1 MNLDDLFGG
10 VILGGTT
17 LVKAQVITPVRAA
30 RLPALR
36 DLTAKLEALYDERL
50 SLMMEDIDRVLANA
64 DARKALGLYVVDGG
78 LSGGSDLRKAVL
90 HEVQQPQFIN
100 DLFKAAPK
108 TVPTRVGGNKS
119 DQGTAQKFEHGT
131 YSTHQTPKGKTQLT
145 FRSHTGVTEDLGQH
159 GDPKAVESA
168 QSKHLASHGYAPTG
182 KKVGRPSTGQKA
194 ERKEVTQATAG
205 SRGGKYY
212 VTASGKIR
220 YGTKPQGEFAR
231 EADPSE
237 IAQHLSHYR
246 PLPFMGTNGN
256 DAKLIK
262 HLMDNGEELGFSDTD
277 IQFLSLWYGA
287 HDKKTGSFKGGT
299 LFRDFRDMFK
309 DSKTKKDG
317 LTDDMLADDLS
328 KLKLNVDGQSMS
340 YQEAVM
346 EFMKLQFW
354 EGDKT
359 KSEDERATYFHETIQ
374 PLMDD
379 LFDKY
384 EKTKTNPEVLKHM
397 EDIGKH
403 IEQTRYKFFFNA
415 AQHDDAMKDLDEKL
429 RQEPD
434 PTKMTTDA
442 LAAMSALDMLFIPKE
457 GERQVG
463 RGAGHLKGVVSPNA
477 TLLDDEENPLLAE
490 PHRLSTLNNSQLQML
505 YVASQLNGMW
515 DGEQRKYDA
524 TSTMHSK
531 LGDEALKRLARKAG
545 TDSTQLSLV
554 RKQLDE
560 SVKTIAQQLN
570 DANTGK
576 NPLLKKFIEHG
587 ADVLNDSTAADKIRS
602 DMADLEELRT
612 KALEAQKNDEFELP
626 KSMAD
631 GRLGA
636 VHQKTP
642 LPHQLYTNDKG
653 EQQAYGMFKHQ
664 RQGINWMLAAKR
676 GVLAFDAGMGK
687 TPTVITFL
695 EHLRET
701 GKMKEGEQA
710 MIFLPP
716 SVMNQWPKEINDYA
730 PGVKN
735 DEVLNLAGLSLAQRK
750 EVLKSDVAK
759 QAKYILVSTGT
770 LNGGGEK
777 EGADIAGGDFD
788 DGVVNDGTGG
798 TDDEMTELLKSIQGP
813 VFIDEV
819 HTGGFKEAGTVRHEI
834 AKKVMDGREY
844 SFGMT
849 ATPMP
854 NGPSDL
860 FHLGNL
866 FAPGKIGT
874 ADEWAGATHGVQ
886 WNDGEARWEVGN
898 PEGLQEMRD
907 KVRPF
912 VFHKLITD
920 PEVVKDVGSLLGE
933 KHEDPDLMKIQPSDD
948 HPIWE
953 YHKPGGKVDQLAQA
967 LFSRMVQE
975 AEEAGDDDR
984 LERLNKSAGFVRGG
998 LRDSLRRQSEITPEL
1013 FDPSYKGGSP
1023 KIEKFVADAV
1033 KHFKGGG
1040 GTQDKPLVMFSSL
1053 PGKAFPIVKRELV
1066 KAGIDPSL
1074 IGEIHG
1080 GKSARERAF
1089 EQDMTNAGKRKIL
1102 LVGTKSGGAGLNL
1115 QKKANRVM
1123 YLDQPMDPASKRQA
1137 VGRVWRPGQRDTV
1150 LESNYT
1156 FTSPYGESW
1165 DEKSKRRLG
1174 AKQALVTAMMGD
1186 MDMQSLDFT
1195 QAANDALGG
1204 LGIKPEPQREP
1215 QKPWGNSGKKK
1226 KRIIGGQNDND
1237 PDNLIDD
1244 EEADVSSMKISPE
1257 VEALARRMRPEKLMR
1272 DPEEEFEEDD
1282 DAPTLEEMLNPKTH
1296 ENLISEAKGLAQKMN
1311 VGEEQRLWDRAFD
1324 MNAMPIKWRTQEVLL
1339 QSAKNTKQREEAKAG
1354 ADRLAAQC
1362 LGWYRDLGKEAAVA
1376 QKQGHTDVA
1385 KKLIAQAEKFRN
1397 DMPDAFKQY
1406 KDPKDAVAALSAK
1419 ATGAEPPPKKSAQEI
1434 KIETQAKNVKLAK
1447 EQEALVSE
1455 SGVEPKKGE
1464 HITSAKKDP
1473 ASGQIV
1479 VNLRSATGSREVKVP
1494 GKVQEAKDVLS
1505 DLDKQTGGKPAKGA
1519 VSLAKKSPFEA
1530 DSHDHKIFTLLQ
1542 KKGVTTEEEAKE
1554 AMKPY
1559 LAKLGVKKNELDKWA
1574 STMLKHFKGAGAF
1587 DKASAPKA
1595 EASAPKA
1602 EAKPAT
1608 KESAS
1613 LVGADDA
1620 KLGAAVQE
1628 AADNAP
1634 SSHGFGDDKVFVHR
1648 LYEKLKGRLGT
1659 MTMDQFKRKLVD
1671 LNRQRHVTLS
1681 RADVVGAMDKDD
1693 VKNSTIEDR
1702 GATFNFINR
1711 KRS

>member
-10 VILGGTT
+10 VIIGGST
-17 LVKAQVITPVRAA
+17 LVKAQTITPVRAA

-36 DLTAKLEALYDERL
+36 DLTAKLEAMYNDRL
-50 SLMMEDIDRVLANA
+50 VRLMADIEGVLANA

-108 TVPTRVGGNKS
+108 TLPTGKIGGNPS
-119 DQGTAQKFEHGT
+119 EQSGTAQKFEHGT
-131 YSTHQTPKGKTQLT
+131 YSTHANAKGKTQLT
-145 FRSHTGVTEDLGQH
+145 FRSHSGVTEDLGTH
-159 GDPKAVESA
+159 ADPKAVDSA
-168 QSKHLASHGYAPTG
+168 KQKHLASHGYNATG
-182 KKVGRPSTGQKA
+182 NKVGRPATGQQA
-194 ERKEVTQATAG
+194 ERKEMTQATAG

-220 YGTKPQGEFAR
+220 YGTKPQGEFTR
-231 EADPSE
+231 EADPAE
-237 IAQHLSHYR
+237 VAQHLSHYR
-246 PLPFMGTNGN
+246 PLPFMGTRGG
-256 DAKLIK
+256 DAQLVK
-262 HLMDNGEELGFSDTD
+262 HLLDHGEELGFSDTD
-277 IQFLSLWYGA
+277 LQFLKLWYGA
-287 HDKKTGSFKGGT
+287 HDKKSGDFKGGT

-309 DSKTKKDG
+309 DPKTKKDG
-317 LTDDMLADDLS
+317 LTDEMLSDDLS
-328 KLKLNVDGQSMS
+328 KLKLNVEGQRMS
-340 YQEAVM
+340 YQEAVL
-346 EFMKLQFW
+346 EFMKLQYW

-359 KSEDERATYFHETIQ
+359 KSEEERSTYFHETIQ

-379 LFDKY
+379 LFEKY
-384 EKTKTNPEVLKHM
+384 EKAKTNPEVLKRM

-403 IEQTRYKFFFNA
+403 IEQTRYKFFYNA
-415 AQHDDAMKDLDEKL
+415 AQHDDAMKDLDEQL

-434 PTKMTTDA
+434 PTKMATNA
-442 LAAMSALDMLFIPKE
+442 LSAMSALDMIFIPKE

-463 RGAGHLKGVVSPNA
+463 RGAGHLKGVVAPNS
-477 TLLDDEENPLLAE
+477 TLLDDAENPLLTE
-490 PHRLSTLNNSQLQML
+490 PHRLSGLNTSQLQML

-515 DGEQRKYDA
+515 DGEERKYDS

-545 TDSTQLSLV
+545 TDSSQLSMV

-560 SVKTIAQQLN
+560 SVKTIASQLN

-576 NPLLKKFIEHG
+576 NPLLKKFVENG
-587 ADVLNDSTAADKIRS
+587 ADVLGDSAAGDKIRS
-602 DMADLEELRT
+602 DMADLEKLRQD
-612 KALEAQKNDEFELP
+612 ALAAQKDDKFELP
-626 KSMAD
+626 KSMAE
-631 GRLGA
+631 GKLGA

-642 LPHQLYTNDKG
+642 LPHQTFKDEKG
-653 EQQAYGMFKHQ
+653 EDKPYGLFKHQ
-664 RQGINWMLAAKR
+664 RQGINWMLAAKS

-687 TPTVITFL
+687 TPTVLTFL
-695 EHLRET
+695 EHMREQ
-701 GKMKEGEQA
+701 GLMKEGEKA

-716 SVMNQWPKEINDYA
+716 SVMNQWPKEISEYA
-730 PGVKN
+730 PDVKN
-735 DEVLNLAGLSLAQRK
+735 EEVLNLAGLSLSQRK
-750 EVLKSDVAK
+750 EVLNSDVAK
-759 QAKYILVSTGT
+759 NAKYILVSTGT

-777 EGADIAGGDFD
+777 EGSDIAGGDYD
-788 DGVVNDGTGG
+788 EGVVNDGTGG
-798 TDDEMTELLKSIQGP
+798 TDDEMTDLLKSIQGP

-819 HTGGFKEAGTVRHEI
+819 HTGGFKESGTVRHNI
-834 AKKVMDGREY
+834 AKKVLEGREY
-844 SFGMT
+844 KFGMT

-860 FHLGNL
+860 FNLGNL

-886 WNDGEARWEVGN
+886 WNDGEAKWEVAN

-912 VFHKLITD
+912 VFSKLITD
-920 PEVVKDVGSLLGE
+920 PEVTKDVGSLLGA
-933 KHEDPDLMKIQPSDD
+933 KHEDPDLMKIQPDD
-948 HPIWE
+948 AHPIWD

-967 LFSRMVQE
+967 LFTHMLAE

-984 LERLNKSAGFVRGG
+984 LQRLEKSAGFVRGG
-998 LRDSLRRQSEITPEL
+998 LRDSLRRQTEITPEL
-1013 FDPSYKGGSP
+1013 FDPSYKGSSP

-1137 VGRVWRPGQRDTV
+1137 VGRVWRPGQQDTV

-1195 QAANDALGG
+1195 SAATEALSG
-1204 LGIKPEPQREP
+1204 LGIAPEAQRER
-1215 QKPWGNSGKKK
+1215 QKPWGNTGKKK
-1226 KRIIGGQNDND
+1226 KRVIGMDVADNE
-1237 PDNLIDD
+1237 IDD
-1244 EEADVSSMKISPE
+1244 EDADVAAMKISPE
-1257 VEALARRMRPEKLMR
+1257 VEALARRMRPEKLLH
-1272 DPEEEFEEDD
+1272 DPEEDFEQDD
-1282 DAPTLEEMLNPKTH
+1282 DQPTLEEMLDPKVH
-1296 ENLISEAKGLAQKMN
+1296 DKLVSEAKGLGQKMD
-1311 VGEEQRLWDRAFD
+1311 VKEESRLWDRAFD
-1324 MNAMPIKWRTQEVLL
+1324 MNATPIKWRTQEVLM
-1339 QSAKNTKQREEAKAG
+1339 QTAKTTKQREDAKNSSL
-1354 ADRLAAQC
+1354 RLAAQC

-1376 QKQGHTDVA
+1376 QQQGHKDVA

-1397 DMPDAFKQY
+1397 DMPDVFKQY
-1406 KDPKDAVAALSAK
+1406 KDPKDAVAAMSAK
-1419 ATGAEPPPKKSAQEI
+1419 DTGATPPPKKSATEI
-1434 KIETQAKNVKLAK
+1434 KTEAQVKA
-1447 EQEALVSE
+1447 A
-1455 SGVEPKKGE
+1455 EPPKGSVT
-1464 HITSAKKDP
+1464 I
-1473 ASGQIV
+1473 
-1479 VNLRSATGSREVKVP
+1479 
-1494 GKVQEAKDVLS
+1494 
-1505 DLDKQTGGKPAKGA
+1505 
-1519 VSLAKKSPFEA
+1519 AKKSPFDA
-1530 DSHDHKIFTLLQ
+1530 GSHDHKIFTLLQ
-1542 KKGVTTEEEAKE
+1542 KNGVKTEDEAKE

-1559 LAKLGVKKNELDKWA
+1559 LTKLGVKKNDLDKLA
-1574 STMLKHFKGAGAF
+1574 SKMIKHFKSEGAF
-1587 DKASAPKA
+1587 ESAAATKTETSDVKTKPAASATKPPSADADLSKVPLKTFGEAVQDAVHQMPA
-1595 EASAPKA
+1595 EESKGA
-1602 EAKPAT
+1602 EKVYITKVYNRMKP
-1608 KESAS
+1608 
-1613 LVGADDA
+1613 
-1620 KLGAAVQE
+1620 KLGGM
-1628 AADNAP
+1628 
-1634 SSHGFGDDKVFVHR
+1634 SLDDFKK
-1648 LYEKLKGRLGT
+1648 KLLETNRAGHNVLVRT
-1659 MTMDQFKRKLVD
+1659 DIMTDK
-1671 LNRQRHVTLS
+1671 NE
-1681 RADVVGAMDKDD
+1681 RADRDA
-1693 VKNSTIEDR
+1693 SEIEDR
-1702 GATFNFINR
+1702 GATYHTLRRAPGKELSEDEVDAGVAKR
-1711 KRS
+1711 KKG